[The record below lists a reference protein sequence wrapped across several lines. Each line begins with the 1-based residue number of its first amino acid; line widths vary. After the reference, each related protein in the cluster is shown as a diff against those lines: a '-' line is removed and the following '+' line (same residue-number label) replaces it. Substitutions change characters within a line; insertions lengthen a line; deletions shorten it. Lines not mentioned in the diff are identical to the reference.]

1 MQHFIGTYECK
12 ADAKGR
18 IMLPAALKNNFRTIL
33 IKVLL
38 SKGQF
43 SIPVWN
49 CILWINGMN

>member
-38 SKGQF
+38 SKGSFQYLF
-43 SIPVWN
+43 GTVSF
-49 CILWINGMN
+49 GSMG